1 MTSLFRV
8 PFVTSRR
15 VWLALG
21 VAVVADFLQFALGPV
36 GWFLLDQA
44 IDGVAMA
51 LIWALLGFHPL
62 LLPTFVAEFIPVVD
76 MLPTWTGCTVA
87 VIALRRRQQRVPPPA
102 PSHREPQD
110 NVIDV

>member
-8 PFVTSRR
+8 PFLTPSRI
-15 VWLALG
+15 WLALG
-21 VAVVADFLQFALGPV
+21 VAVFADILQFALGPL

-44 IDGVAMA
+44 IDVVAMVW
-51 LIWALLGFHPL
+51 IWALLGFHPL

-76 MLPTWTGCTVA
+76 MLPTWTGCTIA

-102 PSHREPQD
+102 PPHREPQD